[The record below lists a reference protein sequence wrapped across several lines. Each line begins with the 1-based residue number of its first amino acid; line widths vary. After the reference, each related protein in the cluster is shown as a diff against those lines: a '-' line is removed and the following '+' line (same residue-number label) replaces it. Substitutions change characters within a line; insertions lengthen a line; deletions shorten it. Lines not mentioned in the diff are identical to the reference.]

1 VRALAV
7 LLQDKVAVVSG
18 VGPGLGD
25 AIAHAL
31 AREVDILVNN
41 AYLPD
46 TPDLFER
53 ADLDLAGARSL
64 ARELGVHGIRVNSV
78 VPGWI
83 WGPSVKAVLENQGT
97 ATATSREEQ
106 YTLVAKDIALGK
118 IPLPSEC
125 ADAVVFFASDL
136 SRAVTGQ
143 ALDIN
148 GGDVFH

>member
-1 VRALAV
+1 LQITQAALPAMIARQRGSIIMINSMVVRKPLPTIGAYIASKGAL
-7 LLQDKVAVVSG
+7 
-18 VGPGLGD
+18 
-25 AIAHAL
+25 
-31 AREVDILVNN
+31 
-41 AYLPD
+41 
-46 TPDLFER
+46 
-53 ADLDLAGARSL
+53 LAGARSL

-83 WGPSVKAVLENQGT
+83 WGPSVKQVLQDQASAMGT
-97 ATATSREEQ
+97 SQEEQ
-106 YTLVAKDIALGK
+106 YALVAKDIALGK